1 MLNFNN
7 SLSEGFQY
15 NPTSGLLIGGNL
27 LTFLFCLLGVGI
39 LFAILAKPLKLNTEF
54 SDIIT
59 IGILYAIACIST
71 SKVSYIHGDMTII
84 STLFNI
90 VSILAN
96 RIMKFL
102 GLESQSVILVT
113 SLTVLLFNIVKN
125 EFIINDFYTKLQ
137 QIEFTIKLWKLLGY

>member
-1 MLNFNN
+1 
-7 SLSEGFQY
+7 
-15 NPTSGLLIGGNL
+15 
-27 LTFLFCLLGVGI
+27 
-39 LFAILAKPLKLNTEF
+39 F